1 MTNVKN
7 VKKKTE
13 KAFLQSLLLMVVA
26 MLAIFVISGFI
37 SVYQAA
43 DNKLFA
49 DGVYIDGI
57 DLSGKSF
64 DEAEQLL
71 RENAQE
77 ALTDM
82 QVALVYGGEETVF
95 DSDDLGITINYKE
108 TLDNIYQ
115 YNRDDADTLEQ
126 RFDKTA
132 ELSKKDK
139 HHVSSVEIDDSK
151 INRTIQDYTAQYKKD
166 AVEAGAIFNSGTR
179 TFTFT
184 KEENGTYI
192 DAGLLVSQIKSK
204 VKDGDFS
211 PLEVNSEATYPQVKQ
226 SDLQENMKQVAAYE
240 TIADDNENRNV
251 NIQLMCDAVDG
262 LEIKPGQVLS
272 INELVGK
279 RTEAKGFKAA
289 PAIVDG
295 LTMDDIGGGI
305 CQLAGTLYNAAL
317 LADMEIVERVSHTW
331 PSNYLPIGQ
340 DSTLN
345 WDDKDLKIKN
355 KTDYSMFISARF
367 EDQKVKVS
375 IYGKPLDAGV
385 TIKMQNEI
393 VEELQPPKT
402 EYRYTSELPDG
413 FSETIRKGKT
423 GYSVKVYRIY
433 YKNGVETDRVMIS
446 WDRYPPLGKIVL
458 VGKHI
463 QDK

>member
-1 MTNVKN
+1 MTNVRN
-7 VKKKTE
+7 EKKKTE
-13 KAFLQSLLLMVVA
+13 KAFLQSLLFMVIA
-26 MLAIFVISGFI
+26 MLIIFVMSGFV
-37 SVYQAA
+37 SVYQAV

-57 DLSGKSF
+57 DLSGKSY
-64 DEAEQLL
+64 DEAQQLL
-71 RENAQE
+71 EENALK
-77 ALTDM
+77 ALNDM
-82 QVALVYGGEETVF
+82 QMTLAYEGEETIF
-95 DSDDLGITINYKE
+95 DSHDLGISIDYKD

-115 YNRDDADTLEQ
+115 YNRDDADSLEQ

-132 ELSKKDK
+132 ELSKDK
-139 HHVSSVEIDDSK
+139 HNISPVEIDDSK
-151 INRTIQDYTAQYKKD
+151 INKTIEDYAARYKKD
-166 AVEAGAIFNSGTR
+166 AVEADAIFDSSTR

-184 KEENGTYI
+184 EEENGTYI

-204 VKDGDFS
+204 VKDNDFS
-211 PLEVNSEATYPQVKQ
+211 PLEVDSEVIYPHVKL
-226 SDLQENMKQVAAYE
+226 SDLQNNMGRVAAYE

-295 LTMDDIGGGI
+295 LAQDDIGGGI

-317 LADMEIVERVSHTW
+317 LADMEIVERVNHTW

-355 KTDYSMFISARF
+355 TTEYSLFISARL
-367 EDQKVKVS
+367 ENQKVKVS
-375 IYGKPLDAGV
+375 IYGKPLEPGV
-385 TIKMQNEI
+385 TIKVQNEI

-402 EYRYTSELPDG
+402 EYRYTSEMPVG
-413 FSETIRKGKT
+413 FSETIRKGRT
-423 GYSVKVYRIY
+423 GYNVKVYRIY
-433 YKNGVETDRVMIS
+433 YKNGIETDRVLIS

-458 VGKHI
+458 VGKYI

>member
-1 MTNVKN
+1 MTNVRN
-7 VKKKTE
+7 EKKKTE
-13 KAFLQSLLLMVVA
+13 KAFLQSLLFMVIA
-26 MLAIFVISGFI
+26 MLIIFVMSGFV
-37 SVYQAA
+37 SVYQAV

-49 DGVYIDGI
+49 DGVYIDGV
-57 DLSGKSF
+57 DLSGKSY
-64 DEAEQLL
+64 DEAQQLL
-71 RENAQE
+71 EENANK
-77 ALTDM
+77 ALNDM
-82 QVALVYGGEETVF
+82 QMTLAYEGEETIF
-95 DSDDLGITINYKE
+95 DSHDLGISINYKD

-115 YNRDDADTLEQ
+115 YNRDDADSLEQ

-132 ELSKKDK
+132 ELSKDK
-139 HHVSSVEIDDSK
+139 HNVSPVEIDDSK
-151 INRTIQDYTAQYKKD
+151 INTTIEDYAARYKKD
-166 AVEAGAIFNSGTR
+166 AVEADAIFDSGTR

-184 KEENGTYI
+184 EEENGTYI

-204 VKDGDFS
+204 VMDNDFS
-211 PLEVNSEATYPQVKQ
+211 PLEVNSEVIYPHVKL
-226 SDLQENMKQVAAYE
+226 SDLQNNMGRVAAYE

-272 INELVGK
+272 INELVGQ

-295 LTMDDIGGGI
+295 LAQDDIGGGI

-317 LADMEIVERVSHTW
+317 LADMEIVERVNHTW

-355 KTDYSMFISARF
+355 TTEYSLFISARL
-367 EDQKVKVS
+367 ENQKVKVS
-375 IYGKPLDAGV
+375 IYGKLLEPGV
-385 TIKMQNEI
+385 TIKVQNEI

-402 EYRYTSELPDG
+402 EYRYTSEMPVG
-413 FSETIRKGKT
+413 FSETIRKGRT
-423 GYSVKVYRIY
+423 GYNVKVYRIY
-433 YKNGVETDRVMIS
+433 YKNGIETDRVLIS

-458 VGKHI
+458 VGKYI